1 MVDEHAGVAMM
12 GCVSNGRQI
21 GYRARARSSEAAKN
35 GIKVRRLITQ
45 YGNYNFL
52 HDHSI
57 CNRVSIQFELLQLV
71 EYVAANRYSITNEV
85 VIEKSQFRYG
95 RRPRHG
101 HDLLAFE

>member
-45 YGNYNFL
+45 YGNYDF
-52 HDHSI
+52 SMTT
-57 CNRVSIQFELLQLV
+57 SF
-71 EYVAANRYSITNEV
+71 
-85 VIEKSQFRYG
+85 VIEYRFAATYYTSRRRSLPIDIRLQMEWSWRNRSFRIG
-95 RRPRHG
+95 
-101 HDLLAFE
+101 L